1 MKPAPF
7 EYVVANSVSDAIHAL
22 QKYGAD
28 SCIIAGGQS
37 LLQEMNMRQAKPS
50 YIVDINGITDLD
62 YVRLTSD
69 SLAIGALTRH
79 RTIERS
85 ELVASH
91 CPILRKAVEHIAHF
105 QIRSRGTIGGSLVQ
119 NAPGAEYGV
128 VARLLDAQMV
138 IAGPQGERIVPA
150 SGFFQSHF
158 TTIVKPDEV
167 LTEIRF
173 PLLSSHTG
181 YSFLEVTRR
190 HGHIPIV
197 SAAATLELDE
207 KETVTD
213 VRVALGNVSGEG
225 VPYRV
230 RAVEKL
236 RGLTFNLERV
246 EQLQKDIEAEVNP
259 DLEADKK
266 AAFIKQLSGI
276 QGRRV
281 SELASAEY
289 RKEAAAILSV
299 RALKIAY
306 EQLKGAK

>member
-1 MKPAPF
+1 M
-7 EYVVANSVSDAIHAL
+7 
-22 QKYGAD
+22 
-28 SCIIAGGQS
+28 
-37 LLQEMNMRQAKPS
+37 
-50 YIVDINGITDLD
+50 
-62 YVRLTSD
+62 
-69 SLAIGALTRH
+69 
-79 RTIERS
+79 
-85 ELVASH
+85 
-91 CPILRKAVEHIAHF
+91 
-105 QIRSRGTIGGSLVQ
+105 
-119 NAPGAEYGV
+119 
-128 VARLLDAQMV
+128 
-138 IAGPQGERIVPA
+138 
-150 SGFFQSHF
+150 
-158 TTIVKPDEV
+158 
-167 LTEIRF
+167 TEIRF